1 MAKKANSTNF
11 LNSNYRSFYPIIKN
25 LKENNPLE
33 NNKSANYRNFQFP
46 ERQTPKYNEPPQQ
59 MNYPSYPMNESKS
72 YDGSQMYLD
81 NFIKPLPYE
90 GERSRGNIELDN
102 YLAGRFRNEGRGY

>member
-25 LKENNPLE
+25 MKENNPLE
-33 NNKSANYRNFQFP
+33 NNKGTNYRSFQFP
-46 ERQTPKYNEPPQQ
+46 ERQTPKYIEPPQQ
-59 MNYPSYPMNESKS
+59 MNYPLINQSKS
-72 YDGSQMYLD
+72 FDGSQMYLD

-90 GERSRGNIELDN
+90 G
-102 YLAGRFRNEGRGY
+102 